1 LKCEKF
7 TDDGR
12 QVMAIVQL
20 DLKRLENKFLTTLT
34 EIQELKN
41 QCEQKDNEIN
51 DLQKSLEDKQS
62 N

>member
-1 LKCEKF
+1 
-7 TDDGR
+7 
-12 QVMAIVQL
+12 MAIVHL

-51 DLQKSLEDKQS
+51 YLQKSLEDKQRVIDDNS
-62 N
+62 YDLHN

>member
-1 LKCEKF
+1 MPETLTKGK
-7 TDDGR
+7 
-12 QVMAIVQL
+12 
-20 DLKRLENKFLTTLT
+20 KRLENKFLTTLT

-51 DLQKSLEDKQS
+51 DLQESLEDKQS